1 MKLVRYGR
9 PGKEKP
15 GLIDAAGK
23 LRDLSE
29 VIADIDGATLAPRV
43 LARLAKIKPES
54 LPAARGAPRIG
65 PCVAN
70 VGNFVAVGLNYAD
83 HAADAIAAALDDFE
97 SDARIARVVVASAG
111 GRAFCSGGDIRLFY
125 ELGRSGD
132 HAAQLDFWRE
142 EYQLNR
148 RIARYSKPCVAL
160 VDGIVMGGGVG
171 LCAHASHRVVSERC
185 LFAMP
190 EVGIGFFPDVG
201 ATYVLARLPDRIGAL
216 LAATGK
222 RVEAGDLVELAI
234 AQTYVPSAE
243 LPALTAALAQA
254 GPIEAVLSHFA
265 APPPPGKLAAAGAAI
280 QTWFAR
286 LDRPAVLA
294 ALAKAAPG
302 AELAATA
309 LAAMRA
315 TSPTSQAIA
324 LRQVEL
330 AADLSLEETLRLDFR
345 IVSRIC
351 RSDDMYEGVRATI
364 VDKDHAPRWRPGPGE
379 PIVDAAI
386 DAYFAP
392 LSPAEE
398 LTFPEPARR

>member
-1 MKLVRYGR
+1 MTQAASARDDSTVHVERRG
-9 PGKEKP
+9 
-15 GLIDAAGK
+15 AAGFII
-23 LRDLSE
+23 LDRPRALN
-29 VIADIDGATLAPRV
+29 ALTLPMVR
-43 LARLAKIKPES
+43 
-54 LPAARGAPRIG
+54 
-65 PCVAN
+65 
-70 VGNFVAVGLNYAD
+70 
-83 HAADAIAAALDDFE
+83 AIAAALDDFE
-97 SDARIARVVVASAG
+97 PDARVAQVVIASAG

-171 LCAHASHRVVSERC
+171 LFAHASHRVVSERC

-201 ATYVLARLPDRIGAL
+201 AAYVLGRLPGRIGAL

-222 RVEAGDLVELAI
+222 RIEAGDVVELAI
-234 AQTYVPSAE
+234 AQTFVPSSD
-243 LPALTAALAQA
+243 LPALTAALAEA
-254 GPIEAVLSHFA
+254 GPIEAVLDRFA
-265 APPPPGKLAAAGAAI
+265 ASPPPGKLAAEKAAI

-286 LDRPAVLA
+286 FDRSAVLE
-294 ALAKAAPG
+294 ALAKAPPS
-302 AELAATA
+302 AELAAAA
-309 LAAMRA
+309 LTAMRA

-324 LRQVEL
+324 LRQVKL

-345 IVSRIC
+345 IASRIC
-351 RSDDMYEGVRATI
+351 RAEDMYEGVRATI
-364 VDKDHAPRWRPGPGE
+364 VDKDHAPRWRPGPDE
-379 PIVDAAI
+379 PIAEAAI